1 MPVAQ
6 PAVTGVVAVI
16 PARYGSTRFPG
27 KPLTPIAGRP
37 MLQHVWERTARA
49 GAVQKVL
56 VATDD
61 LRIAEAVSA
70 WGGEALMTRREH
82 RSGTERLAEVAARL
96 EAAIFVNVQGDEPLI
111 EPGAIDAA
119 VQALLA
125 DPAAR
130 VATLCTPLR
139 DGKQLMDPNVVKV
152 ALDFQ
157 SDALYFSRA
166 PIPWVRDAGAISAP
180 VHFKHIGLYVYRREV
195 LLEFPTLPPGELERV
210 EQLEQLR
217 WLENGWKIR
226 VVETD
231 YDAIS
236 VDLPADVAR
245 VEARLRQS
253 SVAE

>member
-1 MPVAQ
+1 MPPVQ
-6 PAVTGVVAVI
+6 PAAAGVVAVI
-16 PARYGSTRFPG
+16 PARYDSTRFPG
-27 KPLTPIAGRP
+27 KPLAPIAGKP

-49 GAVQKVL
+49 GSVQKVL

-61 LRIAEAVSA
+61 LRIAEAVTA

-82 RSGTERLAEVAARL
+82 RSGTERLAEVASRE

-119 VQALLA
+119 VEALLG

-139 DGKQLMDPNVVKV
+139 VGEEVMDPNVVKV
-152 ALDFQ
+152 VLDFQ

-166 PIPWVRDAGAISAP
+166 PIPWVRDAGSLSAP
-180 VHFKHIGLYVYRREV
+180 VHFKHIGLYVYRREA
-195 LLEFPTLPPGELERV
+195 LLEFPTMPPGELERV

-236 VDLPADVAR
+236 VDVPADVSR
-245 VEARLRQS
+245 IEARLRPS